1 VDNKSFCTIIVVIG
15 TAGCLLANRL
25 SKNSNRSA
33 LLIEACNTPRN
44 LWTPIP
50 AGVSRLM
57 SPGQYNWGFHTAAE
71 PELRSGQ
78 INAPRGGG
86 SVGTNLIN
94 GTAFFRCRPEDY
106 NSWKDLG
113 RKGAAA
119 FNEKRARRFSKSW
132 FLASGDG

>member
-1 VDNKSFCTIIVVIG
+1 MDTKSLGTIIVVIG

-25 SKNSNRSA
+25 SKNSSRSA

-44 LWTPIP
+44 FWIPIP

-71 PELRSGQ
+71 PELRNGK
-78 INAPRGGG
+78 INAPRDGG

-94 GTAFFRCRPEDY
+94 GTAFFRCQPEDY
-106 NSWKDLG
+106 DSWKDLG
-113 RKGAAA
+113 REGAAA
-119 FNEKRARRFSKSW
+119 FNEKRARHLSKS
-132 FLASGDG
+132 